1 MIEYR
6 KKENNFIDMSEDD
19 RKKNYINYFFN

>member
-1 MIEYR
+1 MIENR